1 VGIIGYCLERTPS
14 CSDAEPTK
22 LSWAVWFAS
31 PCPHNSGADVD
42 HRAGVDV
49 NYLIIKTHLPLAL
62 KKDIDLLQF

>member
-1 VGIIGYCLERTPS
+1 
-14 CSDAEPTK
+14 
-22 LSWAVWFAS
+22 
-31 PCPHNSGADVD
+31 VD